1 MLSPDI
7 QSYHE
12 ALRQSDKEICS
23 TLFDTIESILTQST
37 HKIRHG
43 HPVRFIDGNP
53 IVGYDKMK
61 DCVRLLFRSGQSFD
75 EPDLRPEGK
84 FQAAEIRY
92 IDSNQINKSD
102 LARRI
107 NKAICIQRDY
117 KNIVKRRGM
126 LEKLTDF

>member
-1 MLSPDI
+1 MLSTDI
-7 QSYHE
+7 QSYHDT
-12 ALRQSDKEICS
+12 LRQSDQKICS
-23 TLFDTIESILTQST
+23 TLFDTIESALTKST

-61 DCVRLLFRSGQSFD
+61 YCVRLLFRSGQSFD
-75 EPDLRPEGK
+75 EPDLKSEGK
-84 FQAAEIRY
+84 FQASEIRY
-92 IDSNQINKSD
+92 TDSNQINKSD
-102 LARRI
+102 LIRRLD
-107 NKAICIQRDY
+107 KAKLIQRDY

>member
-7 QSYHE
+7 QSYHDI
-12 ALRQSDKEICS
+12 LQHNDKEICIK
-23 TLFDTIESILTQST
+23 LFNTIESILIQST

-61 DCVRLLFRSGQSFD
+61 DSVRLLFRSGQSFD
-75 EPDLRPEGK
+75 EPNLKPEGK

-92 IDSNQINKSD
+92 TNSNQINESD
-102 LARRI
+102 LIRRLD
-107 NKAICIQRDY
+107 KAIHIQRDY
-117 KNIVKRRGM
+117 KNIVKRRGI
-126 LEKLTDF
+126 LEKFTNF

>member
-7 QSYHE
+7 QLYHD
-12 ALRQSDKEICS
+12 ALSQSDQDICAI
-23 TLFDTIESILTQST
+23 LFDTIESILTQST

-53 IVGYDKMK
+53 LVGYDKMK

-75 EPDLRPEGK
+75 EPDLKPEGK

-92 IDSNQINKSD
+92 TDSNQINKSD
-102 LARRI
+102 LIHRLD
-107 NKAICIQRDY
+107 KAIRIQRDY
-117 KNIVKRRGM
+117 KNIVKRRGV